1 MSDPYDQRA
10 VDDALAGLD
19 GWAGSPDALTK
30 TYEFESFAAAMAFLQ
45 RAAGPIDEMNH
56 HPEWTNVYSRVD
68 VRLTSHDAGGVTDAD
83 VRLAGL
89 LDDLARA

>member
-1 MSDPYDQRA
+1 MSDPYDQSA
-10 VDDALAGLD
+10 VDEALAGLD
-19 GWAGSPDALTK
+19 GWAGTTDALTK
-30 TYEFESFAAAMAFLQ
+30 TYEFESFAAAMGFLQ